1 MDTRSLEQKDN
12 LRIRIVATVH
22 GVMPVMKMTCCD
34 AFQQNMEIIVT
45 MLQPR
50 YNRRYNRRY
59 NVSERS
65 LILEPGWSQ

>member
-1 MDTRSLEQKDN
+1 MRHNALQ
-12 LRIRIVATVH
+12 H

-50 YNRRYNRRY
+50 YNRRYN
-59 NVSERS
+59 VSERS